1 MVPILYQKMA
11 AIPITENGKT
21 NAEELLKNVRA
32 ESINQKEYV
41 APRNDL
47 EKKLVA
53 IYEEVLGKEKIGV
66 KDDFFALGG
75 HSLKAVQ
82 AITKVQGEFDVK
94 LDLQELYL
102 NATIEGIAEELNKIL
117 LIKLQCSEEAIEKEE
132 KFYI

>member
-117 LIKLQCSEEAIEKEE
+117 LIKLQGSEEAIEKEE

>member
-1 MVPILYQKMA
+1 MVPILYQNMA

-21 NAEELLKNVRA
+21 NAEKLLKNVRA

-102 NATIEGIAEELNKIL
+102 NATIEGIAEELNKIR
-117 LIKLQCSEEAIEKEE
+117 SEEHTSELQSPM
-132 KFYI
+132 